1 MPGTRVQF
9 VDVDREKESIVKA
22 LGVIFKTPDE
32 ADGDADLV
40 VHASGTPEG
49 AALALGL
56 AVFKAPVLAMT
67 WFRIRSVP
75 LPLGEAFH
83 AKPLT
88 FPSSQVAPVASARRS
103 ARPQHRPMLVLVKC
117 VF

>member
-9 VDVDREKESIVKA
+9 VDVDREKESIVKE

-56 AVFKAPVLAMT
+56 AGFEATVLEMS
-67 WFRIRSVP
+67 WFGNRSVP

-83 AKPLT
+83 AKRLT
-88 FPSSQVAPVASARRS
+88 LRSSQVGAVAPARRARRS
-103 ARPQHRPMLVLVKC
+103 HGDRLEIGRAHV
-117 VF
+117 